1 MKLFTNRQE
10 LTMVLHM
17 LGSDEPLGTVSESEA
32 ERRLRLLSEATE
44 HMLFCER
51 DFEEMGE
58 AAVTPFSTSH
68 WKEE

>member
-1 MKLFTNRQE
+1 MTTIHE
-10 LTMVLHM
+10 LDLTPAF
-17 LGSDEPLGTVSESEA
+17 ETEN